1 MNATGSHTEVSQD
14 ERPRILVVE
23 DEPVSARMLVALLE
37 QGGFQVA
44 HAPSAARARALL
56 SAQDYDAMTLDLM
69 LPDGNGLELLRE
81 IRADER
87 TEDLPVIVVSASAD
101 EARDSFSGDAAPV
114 VDWLNK
120 PFDPQALQSALAGV
134 MPADP
139 EHLPR
144 VLRVAVDDPFFEQ
157 VSRTLRGSAWVDRAE
172 TLRGA
177 RRLLQTHDDYD
188 LVLLGMTL
196 PDGFGAEL
204 LPFLNRP
211 RARSVPVI
219 LVSADEAADSL
230 SAHVADT
237 LVKSHA
243 TPQQMLETIRAHL
256 RPNAARA

>member
-1 MNATGSHTEVSQD
+1 MNSTGSETACEKD

-23 DEPVSARMLVALLE
+23 DEPVSARMLVAMLE
-37 QGGFQVA
+37 KGGFQAA
-44 HAPSAARARALL
+44 HAPSAAKARAMLR
-56 SAQDYDAMTLDLM
+56 AHDYDAMTLDLM

-81 IRADER
+81 IRADGR

-101 EARDSFSGDAAPV
+101 EARDSLIGDAAPV

-120 PFDPQALQSALAGV
+120 PFDPHALQSALAGV
-134 MPADP
+134 IPSDAA
-139 EHLPR
+139 HLPR

-177 RRLLQTHDDYD
+177 RRLLQKNDDYD

-211 RARSVPVI
+211 RARAVPVI

-256 RPNAARA
+256 RPGAARL